1 MIVARS
7 LALFLV
13 FFLSLFS
20 FCEKHVCV
28 SPDDDD
34 DDISMKTRVR
44 CGERE

>member
-34 DDISMKTRVR
+34 ISMKTRVR